1 MVSVARLGWGGVAR
15 AGHARTVSARFEE
28 TLAILERLRMLHE
41 AA

>member
-1 MVSVARLGWGGVAR
+1 MVCVARLEWGGAAR
-15 AGHARTVSARFEE
+15 AGPARTMSARFEE